1 MLYFF
6 KHDTFNKEERLH
18 EFVFRLLS
26 YPLSQILRT
35 GLHGLMSIF
44 VRVHVCFKDEG
55 DGDGKDDDYDNGE
68 DDDGDGEIM
77 IIMMVMM
84 GMVAWSGCQGDSSK
98 IVVGHTCK

>member
-1 MLYFF
+1 
-6 KHDTFNKEERLH
+6 
-18 EFVFRLLS
+18 
-26 YPLSQILRT
+26 
-35 GLHGLMSIF
+35 MSIF

-55 DGDGKDDDYDNGE
+55 DGDGKDDDYDNGD

-84 GMVAWSGCQGDSSK
+84 GMVTWSGCQGDSSK